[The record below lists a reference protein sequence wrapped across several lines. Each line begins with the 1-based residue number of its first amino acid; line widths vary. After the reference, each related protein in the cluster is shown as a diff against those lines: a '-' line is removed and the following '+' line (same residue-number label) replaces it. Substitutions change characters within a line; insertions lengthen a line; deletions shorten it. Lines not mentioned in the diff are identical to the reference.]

1 MLIPDGT
8 FAYSIFRFD
17 YSIFIFAISIFV
29 FDYSIF
35 EKNGEGCEG

>member
-1 MLIPDGT
+1 MPDGT

-17 YSIFIFAISIFV
+17 YSIIIFAISIFV

-35 EKNGEGCEG
+35 EKTGEGCEG

>member
-8 FAYSIFRFD
+8 FD
-17 YSIFIFAISIFV
+17 YSIFIFAISIFD